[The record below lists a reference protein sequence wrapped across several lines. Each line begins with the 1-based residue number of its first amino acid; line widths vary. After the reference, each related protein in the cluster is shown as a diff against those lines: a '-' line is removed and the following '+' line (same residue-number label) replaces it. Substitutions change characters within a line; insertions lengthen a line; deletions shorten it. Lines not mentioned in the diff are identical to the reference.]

1 MAGEISTQE
10 LVRALQALA
19 KQSTS
24 MSNNIKTA
32 SEIIAEFTDPIEQS
46 TKEYEAHV
54 KKMRD
59 LHGKEAAEQAKLI
72 GELKKHQLLNQRE
85 ADARTQDIKQLQAD
99 ILEKSTALVKQRALA
114 KSLQANYGLLDDAT
128 ANAYAE
134 VDKLT
139 AELKAATDAQAN
151 STVAQKKHTDEVG
164 KFTSEITAQERA
176 LNRMNIGGVVSKSM
190 QQFGSSITKKLL
202 GLIPVMNAVDLGKKM
217 YTDINKE
224 IATGINAASSASEY
238 TRLASLGMDAG
249 KFTDL
254 AQQNR
259 TALIASGGKD
269 AFLDVLTEAQQ
280 KFKGLIPFGDRAKF
294 AAEQMSILTSAGIKP
309 TADSL
314 GLLYGSFTKLRKTA
328 GTTGEEFN
336 QMMASVVQS
345 EETIQVLRG
354 AASEQERQ
362 AIVAGIAARL
372 AENKAIGV
380 SKDQAIAMVKAQA
393 KMQGEGPLKK
403 YIKGIRTAALGSV
416 LGVEG
421 GDRYMEIQRKSV
433 KDRTADDIKFESD
446 YNGRLSAKTA
456 SAYNGGIDD
465 PASLLGVIGQ
475 EKLGNENTG
484 PNSVFNISLAKVAT
498 SNDALVSSL
507 GEVSNV
513 SKTLVEKLGLVASQ
527 LTNNPI
533 LQGVVM
539 AVSGLASV
547 VSMLAAGRMASAAGM
562 GGGIRGLGGL
572 GGAGKGALKGAG
584 KSLLTKLPLLGGLVA
599 GGFALND
606 LANGDMQGAASN
618 AGAGIGS
625 VAGGAL
631 GALLAPVTGGLS
643 IPIGAALGGAAGGY
657 LGGKI
662 MGGDS
667 PTTIS
672 QPTEK
677 VDDILNKQI
686 RQMDD
691 SNMYL
696 KQLADTMPKLVA
708 LSEKQLIAMT
718 LTDQQRT
725 SESTRAKLL
734 GNSRFNNQYQTV

>member
-32 SEIIAEFTDPIEQS
+32 SEIIAEFSEPVEQS
-46 TKEYEAHV
+46 TKEFESHI
-54 KKMRD
+54 KKMRE
-59 LHGKEAAEQAKLI
+59 LHGKEAAEQARLI
-72 GELKKHQLLNQRE
+72 NELKKHQKLNQRE
-85 ADARTQDIKQLQAD
+85 ADARSKDIRQLQAD
-99 ILEKSTALVKQRALA
+99 ILEKSSALTKQRALA
-114 KSLQANYGLLDDAT
+114 KSLEANYGLLDDAT

-134 VDKLT
+134 VEKLT
-139 AELKAATDAQAN
+139 DELKAATDAQADH
-151 STVAQKKHTDEVG
+151 SAAQKKHIDQVED
-164 KFTSEITAQERA
+164 FTNTITAQERA
-176 LNRMNIGGVVSKSM
+176 LNRMNISGVVSKSM

-202 GLIPVMNAVDLGKKM
+202 GLIPVMDAVDLGKKM

-224 IATGINAASSASEY
+224 IAVGINAASSASEY

-249 KFTDL
+249 EFADIS
-254 AQQNR
+254 QQNR
-259 TALIASGGKD
+259 TAMIASGGKD

-294 AAEQMSILTSAGIKP
+294 AAEQMSLLTSAGIKP
-309 TADSL
+309 TAASL
-314 GLLYGSFTKLRKTA
+314 DLLYGSFTKLRKTA

-336 QMMASVVQS
+336 AMIASVVQS

-362 AIVAGIAARL
+362 TILAGIAARV

-393 KMQGEGPLKK
+393 KMQAEGPLKK

-421 GDRYMEIQRKSV
+421 GDRYMEIQRKAV
-433 KDRTADDIKFESD
+433 KDRTKDDIKFESD
-446 YNGRLSAKTA
+446 YNSRLSAKTA

-465 PASLLGVIGQ
+465 PSSLLGVIGQ

-498 SNDALVSSL
+498 SNDALVNSL
-507 GEVSNV
+507 GEVSNA
-513 SKTLVEKLGLVASQ
+513 SKTLVEKLGEVGAQ
-527 LTNNPI
+527 FAKNPL
-533 LQGVVM
+533 LQAVVI

-547 VSMLAAGRMASAAGM
+547 VSMLAATRMASSAGM
-562 GGGIRGLGGL
+562 GGFGGGL
-572 GGAGKGALKGAG
+572 KGAGKGALKGAG
-584 KSLLTKLPLLGGLVA
+584 KSLLTRLPLLGGLVA

-606 LANGDMQGAASN
+606 LANGDTKGAASS
-618 AGAGIGS
+618 AGAGVGS
-625 VAGGAL
+625 IAGGML
-631 GALLAPVTGGLS
+631 GGLLAPVTGGLS
-643 IPIGAALGGAAGGY
+643 IPIGAMLGGAAGGY
-657 LGGKI
+657 LGGKL

-696 KQLADTMPKLVA
+696 KQLAENMPKLVA
-708 LSEKQLIAMT
+708 LSEKQLVAMT
-718 LTDQQRT
+718 MTEQSRT

-734 GNSRFNNQYQTV
+734 GNSRFNSQYMTV